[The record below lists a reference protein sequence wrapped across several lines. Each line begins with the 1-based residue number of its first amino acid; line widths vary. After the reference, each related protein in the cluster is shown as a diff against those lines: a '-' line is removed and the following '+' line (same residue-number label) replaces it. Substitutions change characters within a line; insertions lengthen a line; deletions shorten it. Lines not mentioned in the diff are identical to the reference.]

1 MLFNSL
7 HFLLFFPFV
16 VGIYF
21 IIPRKIRWVWLLAA
35 SYYYYM
41 SWNAKYAL
49 LLAASTGI
57 TWLSGLLIDRCNS
70 LSDRNPKR
78 QQYKK
83 WLVALSFLSNLA
95 ILFVFK
101 YFHFGLN
108 ALNIILRVL
117 HISAIHSSFNV
128 LLPVGISFYILQ
140 ALSYTMDVYR
150 GKVKVERN
158 IFKYALFVSF
168 FPQLVAG
175 PIERSQDLLPQ
186 ILVPHD
192 FDFDRVKRGLWLM
205 LWGYFQKLV
214 IADRLAMFVNTVYGD
229 PSNYLH
235 GGIVNLTALI
245 FFAFQTYA
253 DFAGYSNL
261 ALGAAEVLGF
271 RLTTNFV
278 RPFFSINITEFWTR
292 WHVSL
297 SRWFVNYLYI
307 PLGGNRVGKFRYYC
321 NLMIVFLASGLW
333 HGANWTFLVWG
344 GLNGMI
350 SIIERLLTP
359 SWRKLRKLMG
369 FNDRSG
375 LMKCVQSAYV
385 IFMFG
390 LVQVFFR
397 SETLAQAVDFLKGML
412 RFDPYDLF
420 NGKLLNYGMD
430 PANFIITALSLLVL
444 FCVSWLQRDGV
455 SLRAKI
461 EAQPLLLRW
470 SLVIAAMAVVL
481 FFGVYG
487 PGFDAS
493 QFIYFQF

>member
-7 HFLLFFPFV
+7 HFLLFFPLV

-21 IIPRKIRWVWLLAA
+21 IIPRKIRWCWLLAA

-49 LLAASTGI
+49 LLAGSTLI
-57 TWLSGLLIDRCNS
+57 TWLSGLLMERCNGM
-70 LSDRNPKR
+70 PGETAK
-78 QQYKK
+78 KK
-83 WLVALSFLSNLA
+83 WLVAFSFAINLA
-95 ILFVFK
+95 LLFVFK
-101 YFHFGLN
+101 YFHFGLSI
-108 ALNIILRVL
+108 LNRLLRVI
-117 HISAIHSSFNV
+117 HISAVQSTFNV

-150 GKVKVERN
+150 GDVKVEKN
-158 IFKYALFVSF
+158 FFKYALFVSF

-175 PIERSQDLLPQ
+175 PIERSRDLLPQ

-192 FDFDRVKRGLWLM
+192 FDFDRAKRGLWLM

-214 IADRLAMFVNTVYGD
+214 IADRLAIFVNTVYSD
-229 PSNYLH
+229 PAVYRH
-235 GGIVNLTALI
+235 GGVVNLVTMI

-333 HGANWTFLVWG
+333 HGADWTYLVWG
-344 GLNGMI
+344 GLNGLI
-350 SIIERLLTP
+350 SIVERLLTP
-359 SWRKLRKLMG
+359 LWRKCRALLK
-369 FNDRSG
+369 FNDRST

-390 LVQVFFR
+390 FVQIFFR
-397 SETLAQAVDFLKGML
+397 SQSTDQAKEFIQGLL
-412 RFDPYDLF
+412 RFNPYDLF
-420 NGKLLNYGMD
+420 NGKLFNYGLD
-430 PANFIITALSLLVL
+430 LVNFVILAVSFVVL
-444 FCVSWLQRDGV
+444 FVVAWIQRDGS
-455 SLRAKI
+455 SLRSRI
-461 EAQPLLLRW
+461 EQQPLVLRW
-470 SLVIAAMAVVL
+470 GLIIAAIGAVI

>member
-7 HFLLFFPFV
+7 HFLLFFPLV

-21 IIPRKIRWVWLLAA
+21 LIPRKVRWVWLLAA

-49 LLAASTGI
+49 LLAGSTAI
-57 TWLSGLLIDRCNS
+57 TWLSGLLIAGCGEKPNGDG
-70 LSDRNPKR
+70 L
-78 QQYKK
+78 KK
-83 WLVALSFLSNLA
+83 WVVAFSFLSNLA

-101 YFHFGLN
+101 YFHFGLSV
-108 ALNIILRVL
+108 LNRILRLL
-117 HISAIHSSFNV
+117 HISAVRSSFSV

-150 GKVKVERN
+150 GKVKVEKN
-158 IFKYALFVSF
+158 PLKYALFVSF

-214 IADRLAMFVNTVYGD
+214 IADRLALFVNTVYGD
-229 PSNYLH
+229 PANYLH
-235 GGIVNLTALI
+235 GGVVNLTALI
-245 FFAFQTYA
+245 FFAFQTYT

-278 RPFFSINITEFWTR
+278 RPFFSVNITEFWIR

-307 PLGGNRVGKFRYYC
+307 PLGGNRVGTFRKYV
-321 NLMIVFLASGLW
+321 NVLIVFLASGLW
-333 HGANWTFLVWG
+333 HGADWTFLVWG
-344 GLNGMI
+344 GLNGCI
-350 SIIERLLTP
+350 SIVERLLTP
-359 SWRKLRKLMG
+359 LWRSFRSVLK
-369 FNDRSG
+369 FDDRSA

-397 SETLAQAVDFLKGML
+397 SETLTQAMDFLRGMC
-412 RFDPYDLF
+412 RFDPHDLF

-430 PANFIITALSLLVL
+430 PANFVITALSLLVL
-444 FCVSWLQRDGV
+444 FAAAWFTRDGS
-455 SLRAKI
+455 SLRDKL
-461 EAQPLLLRW
+461 EVQPLVLRW
-470 SLVIAAMAVVL
+470 GVIIAAIAVVIL
-481 FFGVYG
+481 FGVYG

>member
-7 HFLLFFPFV
+7 HFLLFFPIV

-21 IIPRKIRWVWLLAA
+21 IIPGKIRWGWLLAA

-49 LLAASTGI
+49 LLGASTVI
-57 TWLSGLLIDRCNS
+57 TWLSGLLINRCNEKE
-70 LSDRNPKR
+70 NNEKR
-78 QQYKK
+78 REILKK
-83 WLVALSFLSNLA
+83 LLVAVSFLTNLA

-108 ALNIILRVL
+108 ALNKLLSLL
-117 HISAIHSSFNV
+117 HITTIRSSFSV

-150 GKVKVERN
+150 GKVRVERN
-158 IFKYALFVSF
+158 LLKYALFVSF

-186 ILVPHD
+186 ILVPHS

-214 IADRLAMFVNTVYGD
+214 IADRLAIYVNTVYGA
-229 PSNYLH
+229 PSHYLN
-235 GGIVNLTALI
+235 GGIINLTALV

-261 ALGAAEVLGF
+261 AQGAAEVLGF

-307 PLGGNRVGKFRYYC
+307 PLGGNRVGKLRFYC

-350 SIIERLLTP
+350 SITERLLTP
-359 SWRKLRKLMG
+359 LWRKLRAFLG

-375 LMKCVQSAYV
+375 LMKCLQSLYV

-390 LVQVFFR
+390 FVQVFFR
-397 SETLAQAVDFLKGML
+397 SETISQAFDFLKGML
-412 RFDPYDLF
+412 RFNPYDLF
-420 NGKLLNYGMD
+420 NGKLLEYGMD
-430 PANFIITALSLLVL
+430 RANFVITAGSLLVL
-444 FCVSWLQRDGV
+444 FAVSWIQRDGR
-455 SLRAKI
+455 SLRSKI
-461 EAQPLLLRW
+461 EAQPLVLRW
-470 SLVIAAMAVVL
+470 GLIFSALAAVL
-481 FFGVYG
+481 FFGIYG

>member
-7 HFLLFFPFV
+7 HFLLFFPIV
-16 VGIYF
+16 IGIYF
-21 IIPRKIRWVWLLAA
+21 IIPQKVRWVWLLIT

-41 SWNAKYAL
+41 AWNAKYAA
-49 LLAASTGI
+49 LLAASTLI
-57 TWLSGLLIDRCNS
+57 TWLSGLLIDRC
-70 LSDRNPKR
+70 DRRPGGEKL
-78 QQYKK
+78 KK
-83 WLVALSFLSNLA
+83 WLIAFSFLTNLA

-108 ALNIILRVL
+108 ALNKVLRL
-117 HISAIHSSFNV
+117 AHITPLSSSFSV

-150 GKVKVERN
+150 HEVKVEKN
-158 IFKYALFVSF
+158 FFKYALFVSF

-175 PIERSQDLLPQ
+175 PIERSKDLLPQ
-186 ILVPHD
+186 MSETHR
-192 FDFDRVKRGLWLM
+192 FDFDRVKHGLWLM

-229 PSNYLH
+229 PANYLN
-235 GGIVNLTALI
+235 GGVINLTALF

-261 ALGAAEVLGF
+261 AIGAAEVLGF
-271 RLTTNFV
+271 RLTTNFI
-278 RPFFSINITEFWTR
+278 RPFFSVNITEFWTR

-321 NLMIVFLASGLW
+321 NLMLVFLASGLW

-344 GLNGMI
+344 GLNGLI

-359 SWRKLRKLMG
+359 LWRRARTLLR
-369 FNDRSG
+369 FNDRAAG
-375 LMKCVQSAYV
+375 MKCLQSFYV

-390 LVQVFFR
+390 FVQVFFR
-397 SETLAQAVDFLKGML
+397 AENLKQAFDFLKGMC

-420 NGKLLNYGMD
+420 NGSLFAYGMD
-430 PANFIITALSLLVL
+430 RMNFTITAIALMVL
-444 FCVSWLQRDGV
+444 FLVSWIQRGGSVREKLD
-455 SLRAKI
+455 
-461 EAQPLLLRW
+461 AQPLVIRWGVILLG
-470 SLVIAAMAVVL
+470 IAAVV

>member
-7 HFLLFFPFV
+7 HFLLFFPLV
-16 VGIYF
+16 VGLYF
-21 IIPRKIRWVWLLAA
+21 VIPRKIRWCWLLAA

-49 LLAASTGI
+49 LLAASTLI
-57 TWLSGLLIDRCNS
+57 TWLSGLLIGRCDGRPGGEN
-70 LSDRNPKR
+70 R
-78 QQYKK
+78 KK
-83 WLVALSFLSNLA
+83 WLVAVSFVSNLA
-95 ILFVFK
+95 LLFVFK
-101 YFHFGLN
+101 YFHFGLSI
-108 ALNIILRVL
+108 LNRILHVM
-117 HISAIHSSFNV
+117 HISPVHTTFSV

-150 GKVKVERN
+150 GDVKVEKN
-158 IFKYALFVSF
+158 LFKYALFVSF

-175 PIERSQDLLPQ
+175 PIERSRDLLPQ

-214 IADRLAMFVNTVYGD
+214 IADRLAIFVNTVYGD
-229 PSNYLH
+229 PAVYLH
-235 GGIVNLTALI
+235 GGVVNLTTMI

-297 SRWFVNYLYI
+297 SRWFVHYLYI
-307 PLGGNRVGKFRYYC
+307 PLGGNRVNPLRKYI
-321 NLMIVFLASGLW
+321 NVMIVFLASGLW
-333 HGANWTFLVWG
+333 HGADWTFLVWG
-344 GLNGMI
+344 GLNGLI

-359 SWRKLRKLMG
+359 LWRKFRVILK
-369 FNDRSG
+369 FDDRSA

-397 SETLAQAVDFLKGML
+397 SESVAQAVDFIKGMCRL
-412 RFDPYDLF
+412 NPYDLF
-420 NGKLLNYGMD
+420 NGRLFSFGLD
-430 PANFIITALSLLVL
+430 TANFIILAAAFLVL
-444 FCVSWLQRDGV
+444 FVVAWNQRDGS

-461 EAQPLLLRW
+461 ERQPLLLRW
-470 SLVIAAMAVVL
+470 SLIIAAIAAVV

>member
-7 HFLLFFPFV
+7 SFLIFFPIV

-21 IIPRKIRWVWLLAA
+21 IIPKKVRWVWLLAA

-41 SWNAKYAL
+41 SWNAKYAA
-49 LLAASTGI
+49 LLALSTVI
-57 TWLSGLLIDRCNS
+57 TWLSGLLIERCSGHPNGER
-70 LSDRNPKR
+70 L
-78 QQYKK
+78 KK
-83 WLVALSFLSNLA
+83 WLIAFSFVSNLA
-95 ILFVFK
+95 ILFIFK

-108 ALNIILRVL
+108 ALNKVLRLL
-117 HISAIHSSFNV
+117 HITAIRSSFSV

-150 GKVKVERN
+150 GRVKVEKN
-158 IFKYALFVSF
+158 LLKYALFVSF

-192 FDFDRVKRGLWLM
+192 FDFDRVKHGLWLM
-205 LWGYFQKLV
+205 LWGFFQKLV

-229 PSNYLH
+229 PANYLH
-235 GGIVNLTALI
+235 GGVINLTALI

-253 DFAGYSNL
+253 DFAGYSDI

-271 RLTTNFV
+271 RLTKNFV
-278 RPFFSINITEFWTR
+278 RPFFSVNITEFWVR

-307 PLGGNRVGKFRYYC
+307 PLGGNRVGKFRYYF
-321 NLMIVFLASGLW
+321 NLMVVFLASGLW

-344 GLNGMI
+344 GLNGLI

-359 SWRKLRKLMG
+359 LWRRMRSVLG
-369 FNDRSG
+369 FDDGSA

-390 LVQVFFR
+390 FVQVFFR
-397 SETLAQAVDFLKGML
+397 SESLKQAVDFLKGMC

-420 NGKLLNYGMD
+420 NGKLFEYGMD
-430 PANFIITALSLLVL
+430 RANFIIIALSLLVL
-444 FCVSWLQRDGV
+444 FIVSWIRRDGV
-455 SLRAKI
+455 SLRSRI
-461 EAQPLLLRW
+461 DRQPLVLRW
-470 SLVIAAMAVVL
+470 ALVIAAIAAVV

>member
-7 HFLLFFPFV
+7 HFLLFFPIV

-21 IIPRKIRWVWLLAA
+21 IVPKKLRWVWLLIA

-41 SWNAKYAL
+41 SWNAKYAGL
-49 LLAASTGI
+49 LGLSTVI
-57 TWLSGLLIDRCNS
+57 TWLSGLLIERCDGQPNAE
-70 LSDRNPKR
+70 RK
-78 QQYKK
+78 KK
-83 WLVALSFLSNLA
+83 WLIAFSFLSNLS
-95 ILFVFK
+95 ILFIFK

-108 ALNIILRVL
+108 ALNKVLRLL
-117 HISAIHSSFNV
+117 HISAIRSSFNV

-158 IFKYALFVSF
+158 LFKYALFVSF

-186 ILVPHD
+186 ILEPHS
-192 FDFDRVKRGLWLM
+192 FDFNRVKHGLWLM
-205 LWGYFQKLV
+205 LWGFFQKLV
-214 IADRLAMFVNTVYGD
+214 IADRLAIFVNTVYGD

-235 GGIVNLTALI
+235 GGVVNLTAMI

-253 DFAGYSNL
+253 DFAGYSNI

-271 RLTTNFV
+271 KLTTNFV
-278 RPFFSINITEFWTR
+278 RPFFSVNITEFWTR
-292 WHVSL
+292 WHISL

-307 PLGGNRVGKFRYYC
+307 PLGGNRVSPVRKYI
-321 NLMIVFLASGLW
+321 NLIIVFLASGLW

-344 GLNGMI
+344 GLNGLI

-359 SWRKLRKLMG
+359 LWRKMRGALKFDDHSAG
-369 FNDRSG
+369 
-375 LMKCVQSAYV
+375 MKCVQSAYV

-390 LVQVFFR
+390 FVQVFFR
-397 SETLAQAVDFLKGML
+397 SESLPQAVNFLKGMC
-412 RFDPYDLF
+412 RFNPYDLF
-420 NGKLLNYGMD
+420 NGRLLNYGMD
-430 PANFIITALSLLVL
+430 RVNFVITALSLLVL
-444 FCVSWLQRDGV
+444 FIVAWSQRGGI
-455 SLRAKI
+455 SLRSRI
-461 EAQPLLLRW
+461 DAQPLVIRW
-470 SLVIAAMAVVL
+470 MLIFSAIAAIV

>member
-7 HFLLFFPFV
+7 HFLLFFPIV
-16 VGIYF
+16 IGIYF
-21 IIPRKIRWVWLLAA
+21 IIPQKVRWVWLLIT

-41 SWNAKYAL
+41 AWNAKYAA
-49 LLAASTGI
+49 LLAASTLI
-57 TWLSGLLIDRCNS
+57 TWLSGLLIDRC
-70 LSDRNPKR
+70 DRRPGGEKL
-78 QQYKK
+78 KK
-83 WLVALSFLSNLA
+83 WLIAFSFLTNLA

-108 ALNIILRVL
+108 ALNKVLRL
-117 HISAIHSSFNV
+117 AHITPLSSSFSV

-150 GKVKVERN
+150 HEVKVEKN
-158 IFKYALFVSF
+158 FFKYALFVSF

-175 PIERSQDLLPQ
+175 PIERSKDLLPQ
-186 ILVPHD
+186 ISETHR
-192 FDFDRVKRGLWLM
+192 FDFDRVKHGLWLM

-229 PSNYLH
+229 PANYLN
-235 GGIVNLTALI
+235 GGVINLTALF

-261 ALGAAEVLGF
+261 AIGAAEVLGF
-271 RLTTNFV
+271 RLTTNFI
-278 RPFFSINITEFWTR
+278 RPFFSVNITEFWTR

-321 NLMIVFLASGLW
+321 NLMLVFLASGLW

-344 GLNGMI
+344 GLNGLI

-359 SWRKLRKLMG
+359 LWRRARTLLR
-369 FNDRSG
+369 FNDRAAG
-375 LMKCVQSAYV
+375 MKCLQSFYV

-390 LVQVFFR
+390 FVQVFFR
-397 SETLAQAVDFLKGML
+397 AENLKQAFDFLKGMC

-420 NGKLLNYGMD
+420 NGSLFAYGMD
-430 PANFIITALSLLVL
+430 RMNFTITAIALMVL
-444 FCVSWLQRDGV
+444 FLVSWIQRGGSVRKKLD
-455 SLRAKI
+455 
-461 EAQPLLLRW
+461 AQPLVIRWGVILLG
-470 SLVIAAMAVVL
+470 IAAVV

>member
-7 HFLLFFPFV
+7 HFLLFFPLV

-21 IIPRKIRWVWLLAA
+21 LVPRRVRWIWLLVS

-41 SWNAKYAL
+41 SWNTKYAL
-49 LLAASTGI
+49 LLAGSTAV
-57 TWLSGLLIDRCNS
+57 TWLSGLLIERW
-70 LSDRNPKR
+70 REHPVR
-78 QQYKK
+78 QK
-83 WLVALSFLSNLA
+83 WTVALSFLSNLA

-101 YFHFGLN
+101 YFHFGLS
-108 ALNIILRVL
+108 ALNRVLRVL
-117 HISAIHSSFNV
+117 HLSVIESSFSV

-150 GKVKVERN
+150 GDVKVEKN
-158 IFKYALFVSF
+158 ILKYALFVSF

-175 PIERSQDLLPQ
+175 PIERSRDLLPQ
-186 ILVPHD
+186 ILEGHD
-192 FDFDRVKRGLWLM
+192 FDFDRIKHGLWLM

-214 IADRLAMFVNTVYGD
+214 IADRLAIFVNTVYGD

-278 RPFFSINITEFWTR
+278 RPFFSVNITEFWTR

-297 SRWFVNYLYI
+297 SRWFVSYLYI
-307 PLGGNRVGKFRYYC
+307 PLGGNRVGKLRYYC

-344 GLNGMI
+344 GINGLI
-350 SIIERLLTP
+350 SITERLLTP
-359 SWRKLRKLMG
+359 LWRKMKNTLG
-369 FNDRSG
+369 FNDRAA
-375 LMKCVQSAYV
+375 LMKCVQSGYV

-397 SETLAQAVDFLKGML
+397 SETLGQAADFLKGML
-412 RFDPYDLF
+412 RLNPYDLF
-420 NGKLLNYGMD
+420 NGRLFEFGMD
-430 PANFIITALSLLVL
+430 RANFILAVLALLVQ
-444 FCVSWLQRDGV
+444 FTVSFLQRGGR
-455 SLRAKI
+455 SLRAQLD
-461 EAQPLLLRW
+461 AQPLILRW
-470 SLVIAAMAVVL
+470 GLVLAAIAAVV
-481 FFGVYG
+481 FFGIYG

>member
-16 VGIYF
+16 ICIYF
-21 IIPRKIRWVWLLAA
+21 LLPRKVRWIWLLVC

-41 SWNAKYAL
+41 SWNAKYAA
-49 LLAASTGI
+49 LLAVSTAI
-57 TWLSGLLIDRCNS
+57 TWLSGLLIDRCS
-70 LSDRNPKR
+70 G
-78 QQYKK
+78 QQNGERKKK
-83 WLVALSFLSNLA
+83 WLVAVSFILNLL
-95 ILFVFK
+95 ILFIFK
-101 YFHFGLN
+101 YFHFGLS
-108 ALNIILRVL
+108 ALNKLLRL
-117 HISAIHSSFNV
+117 IHISPIQSSFSV

-192 FDFDRVKRGLWLM
+192 FDFDRVKHGLWLM

-214 IADRLAMFVNTVYGD
+214 IADRLAVFVDTVYGD
-229 PSNYLH
+229 PANYLH
-235 GGIVNLTALI
+235 GGVINLTALV

-307 PLGGNRVGKFRYYC
+307 PLGGNRVGTFRRYV
-321 NLMIVFLASGLW
+321 NIMIVFLASGLW
-333 HGANWTFLVWG
+333 HGADWTFLVWG

-350 SIIERLLTP
+350 SITERLLTP
-359 SWRKLRKLMG
+359 LWRRMRMVLK
-369 FNDRSG
+369 FDDRSG
-375 LMKCVQSAYV
+375 LMKCAQSIYV

-390 LVQVFFR
+390 FVQVFFR
-397 SETLAQAVDFLKGML
+397 SDSIKQAVDFLRGMCRL
-412 RFDPYDLF
+412 NPYDLF
-420 NGKLLNYGMD
+420 NGTLLSCGMD
-430 PANFIITALSLLVL
+430 TVNFVITGLGFLVL
-444 FCVSWLQRDGV
+444 FAVAWLQRDGS
-455 SLRAKI
+455 SLRTRI
-461 EAQPLLLRW
+461 DTQPLVLRW
-470 SLVIAAMAVVL
+470 GLVIAAIAVVVL
-481 FFGVYG
+481 FGVYG
-487 PGFDAS
+487 PGFNAGK
-493 QFIYFQF
+493 FIYFQF

>member
-7 HFLLFFPFV
+7 HFLIFFPVV

-21 IIPRKIRWVWLLAA
+21 LIPRKVRWVWLLAA

-49 LLAASTGI
+49 LLAASTAI
-57 TWLSGLLIDRCNS
+57 TWLSGLLIGRVPPGQPHAG
-70 LSDRNPKR
+70 RT
-78 QQYKK
+78 KK
-83 WLVALSFLSNLA
+83 LLVAVSFLSNIL

-108 ALNIILRVL
+108 ALNKVLRL
-117 HISAIHSSFNV
+117 AHISAVQSSFSV

-150 GKVKVERN
+150 GRVKVEKN
-158 IFKYALFVSF
+158 FFKYALFVSF

-192 FDFDRVKRGLWLM
+192 FDFDRVKHGLWMM

-214 IADRLAMFVNTVYGD
+214 IADRLALFVNTVYSD
-229 PSNYLH
+229 PANYLH
-235 GGIVNLTALI
+235 GGVVNLTALV

-307 PLGGNRVGKFRYYC
+307 PLGGSRVGTFRKYL
-321 NLMIVFLASGLW
+321 NVMIVFLVSGLW

-344 GLNGMI
+344 GLNGLI
-350 SIIERLLTP
+350 SVCERLLTP
-359 SWRKLRKLMG
+359 LWRKVRIKLN
-369 FNDRSG
+369 FNDRSA
-375 LMKCVQSAYV
+375 LMKCVQAVYV

-397 SETLAQAVDFLKGML
+397 SESLGQAFDFLRGL
-412 RFDPYDLF
+412 CRLNPYALF
-420 NGKLLNYGMD
+420 NGTLLNYGMD
-430 PANFIITALSLLVL
+430 HANFIITAVSFLVL
-444 FCVSWLQRDGV
+444 FGAAWFTRDG
-455 SLRAKI
+455 SSIREKLD
-461 EAQPLLLRW
+461 AQPLLLRW
-470 SLVIAAMAVVL
+470 GVILFGIAAVVL
-481 FFGVYG
+481 FDVYG
-487 PGFDAS
+487 PGFDAGK
-493 QFIYFQF
+493 FIYFQF

>member
-1 MLFNSL
+1 MVFNSL
-7 HFLLFFPFV
+7 HFLLFFPIV

-21 IIPRKIRWVWLLAA
+21 IIPQKVRWVWLLAA

-41 SWNAKYAL
+41 SWNAKYAS
-49 LLAASTGI
+49 LLALSTII
-57 TWLSGLLIDRCNS
+57 TWLSGLLINRCS
-70 LSDRNPKR
+70 G
-78 QQYKK
+78 KK
-83 WLVALSFLSNLA
+83 NGEALKKGLIAFSFISNLG
-95 ILFVFK
+95 ILFIFK

-108 ALNIILRVL
+108 ALNKVLRLL
-117 HISAIHSSFNV
+117 HISTVQSTFSV

-150 GKVKVERN
+150 GQVKVEKN
-158 IFKYALFVSF
+158 LFKYALFVSF

-186 ILVPHD
+186 ILVPHK

-205 LWGYFQKLV
+205 LWGFFQKLV
-214 IADRLAMFVNTVYGD
+214 IADRLAIFVNTVYGD
-229 PSNYLH
+229 PSNYRS
-235 GGIVNLTALI
+235 GGVINLTALI

-253 DFAGYSNL
+253 DFAGYSNI

-278 RPFFSINITEFWTR
+278 RPFFSVNITEFWTR

-307 PLGGNRVGKFRYYC
+307 PLGGNRVGKLRYYI
-321 NLMIVFLASGLW
+321 NVMIVFLASGLW

-344 GLNGMI
+344 GLNGLI
-350 SIIERLLTP
+350 SITERLLTP
-359 SWRKLRKLMG
+359 LWRKARQTLK

-375 LMKCVQSAYV
+375 SVKCLQSAYV

-390 LVQVFFR
+390 FVQVFFR
-397 SETLAQAVDFLKGML
+397 SENLRQAGEFLRGMC

-420 NGKLLNYGMD
+420 NGKLFEYGMD
-430 PANFIITALSLLVL
+430 RANFIIAVLSLAVL
-444 FCVSWLQRDGV
+444 FIIAMIQRKGSV
-455 SLRAKI
+455 RSAL
-461 EAQPLLLRW
+461 EAQPLVLRW
-470 SLVIAAMAVVL
+470 SLIIAGIAAVV
-481 FFGVYG
+481 FFGIYG

>member
-7 HFLLFFPFV
+7 SFLIFFPIV

-21 IIPRKIRWVWLLAA
+21 IIPKKVRWVWLLAA

-41 SWNAKYAL
+41 SWNAKYAA
-49 LLAASTGI
+49 LLALSTVI
-57 TWLSGLLIDRCNS
+57 TWLSGLLIDRCEGE
-70 LSDRNPKR
+70 RP
-78 QQYKK
+78 KK
-83 WLVALSFLSNLA
+83 WLIAFSFVSNLA
-95 ILFVFK
+95 ILFIFK

-108 ALNIILRVL
+108 ALNKVLRLL
-117 HISAIHSSFNV
+117 HIGTIQSSFSV

-150 GKVKVERN
+150 GKVKVEKN
-158 IFKYALFVSF
+158 LLKYALFVSF

-186 ILVPHD
+186 ILVPHE
-192 FDFDRVKRGLWLM
+192 FDFERVKHGLWLM
-205 LWGYFQKLV
+205 LWGFFQKLV
-214 IADRLAMFVNTVYGD
+214 IADRLALFVNTVYGD
-229 PSNYLH
+229 PANYLH
-235 GGIVNLTALI
+235 GGVINLTALI

-253 DFAGYSNL
+253 DFAGYSNI

-271 RLTTNFV
+271 RLTTNFI
-278 RPFFSINITEFWTR
+278 RPFFSVNITEFWIR

-307 PLGGNRVGKFRYYC
+307 PLGGNRVGKFRYYV

-359 SWRKLRKLMG
+359 LWRRMRKALD
-369 FNDRSG
+369 FDDRSTG
-375 LMKCVQSAYV
+375 MKCVQSAYV

-390 LVQVFFR
+390 FVQVFFR
-397 SETLAQAVDFLKGML
+397 SESLKQAVDFLKGMC

-420 NGKLLNYGMD
+420 NGKLFEYGMD
-430 PANFIITALSLLVL
+430 RANFIIISLSLLVL
-444 FCVSWLQRDGV
+444 FIVSWIQRDGV
-455 SLRAKI
+455 SLHSKI
-461 EAQPLLLRW
+461 DQQPLVLRW
-470 SLVIAAMAVVL
+470 ALVIAAIAAVV

>member
-7 HFLLFFPFV
+7 SFLIFFPIV

-21 IIPRKIRWVWLLAA
+21 LIPKKVRWVWLLAA

-41 SWNAKYAL
+41 SWNAKYAA
-49 LLAASTGI
+49 LLALSTLI
-57 TWLSGLLIDRCNS
+57 TWLSGLLIEKCGGRPNGES
-70 LSDRNPKR
+70 L
-78 QQYKK
+78 KK
-83 WLVALSFLSNLA
+83 WLIAFSFLSNLA
-95 ILFVFK
+95 ILFIFK

-108 ALNIILRVL
+108 ALNKVLRLL
-117 HISAIHSSFNV
+117 HIQAIESSFSV

-150 GKVKVERN
+150 GKVKVEKN

-186 ILVPHD
+186 ILVPHE

-214 IADRLAMFVNTVYGD
+214 IADRLALFVNTVYGD

-235 GGIVNLTALI
+235 GGVINLTALI

-278 RPFFSINITEFWTR
+278 RPFFSINITEFWIR
-292 WHVSL
+292 WHISL
-297 SRWFVNYLYI
+297 SRWFVSYLYI
-307 PLGGNRVGKFRYYC
+307 PLGGNRVGLVRKYV
-321 NLMIVFLASGLW
+321 NIMIVFLASGLW
-333 HGANWTFLVWG
+333 HGADWTFLVWG

-350 SIIERLLTP
+350 SITERLLTP
-359 SWRKLRKLMG
+359 LWRKFRGALR
-369 FNDRSG
+369 FNDRSA

-390 LVQVFFR
+390 FVQVFFR
-397 SETLAQAVDFLKGML
+397 SGSLKQAADFLKGMC
-412 RFDPYDLF
+412 RWDPYDLF
-420 NGKLLNYGMD
+420 NGKLFTYGMD
-430 PANFIITALSLLVL
+430 RANFMILAVSLLTQ
-444 FCVSWLQRDGV
+444 FIVSWCQRDGS
-455 SLRAKI
+455 SLRSHI
-461 EAQPLLLRW
+461 EAQPMLLRW
-470 SLVIAAMAVVL
+470 GLILAAIAAVL
-481 FFGVYG
+481 LFGVYG

-493 QFIYFQF
+493 RFIYFQF

>member
-16 VGIYF
+16 VCIYF
-21 IIPRKIRWVWLLAA
+21 LLPRKVRWVWLLVS

-41 SWNAKYAL
+41 SWNAKYAA
-49 LLAASTGI
+49 LLAVSTGI
-57 TWLSGLLIDRCNS
+57 TWLSGLLIGRCS
-70 LSDRNPKR
+70 G
-78 QQYKK
+78 QQNGERKK
-83 WLVALSFLSNLA
+83 KLLVALSFFLNLL
-95 ILFVFK
+95 ILFIFK
-101 YFHFGLN
+101 YFHFGIN
-108 ALNIILRVL
+108 ALNKVLRLL
-117 HISAIHSSFNV
+117 HLSAVSSSFSV

-186 ILVPHD
+186 ILIPHD
-192 FDFDRVKRGLWLM
+192 FDFDRVKHGLWLM

-214 IADRLAMFVNTVYGD
+214 IADRLAVFVDTVYGD
-229 PSNYLH
+229 PANYLH
-235 GGIVNLTALI
+235 GGVINLTALV

-297 SRWFVNYLYI
+297 SRWFINYLYI
-307 PLGGNRVGKFRYYC
+307 PLGGNRVGTFRRYV
-321 NLMIVFLASGLW
+321 NIMIVFLASGLW

-344 GLNGMI
+344 GLNGII
-350 SIIERLLTP
+350 SITERILTP
-359 SWRKLRKLMG
+359 LWRRMRILMK
-369 FNDRSG
+369 FDDRSG
-375 LMKCVQSAYV
+375 LMKCMQSVYV

-390 LVQVFFR
+390 FVQVFFR
-397 SETLAQAVDFLKGML
+397 SESIKQALDFLQGMGRL
-412 RFDPYDLF
+412 NPYDLF
-420 NGKLLNYGMD
+420 NGTLLKYGMD
-430 PANFIITALSLLVL
+430 TVNFVIAALSLLIL
-444 FCVSWLQRDGV
+444 FAVAWLQRDGS
-455 SLRAKI
+455 SLRTKI
-461 EAQPLLLRW
+461 DAQPLVLRW
-470 SLVIAAMAVVL
+470 GLVIAAIAAVV

-487 PGFDAS
+487 PGFNAGK
-493 QFIYFQF
+493 FIYFQF

>member
-7 HFLLFFPFV
+7 HFLLFFPVV

-70 LSDRNPKR
+70 HEHDAGRR
-78 QQYKK
+78 ERYKK
-83 WLVALSFLSNLA
+83 CLVAFSFLSNLA

-108 ALNIILRVL
+108 VLNKLL
-117 HISAIHSSFNV
+117 HIFRISAIQSSFSV

-150 GKVKVERN
+150 GKVKVEKN

-214 IADRLAMFVNTVYGD
+214 IADRLALFVNTVYGD
-229 PSNYLH
+229 PSNYL
-235 GGIVNLTALI
+235 
-245 FFAFQTYA
+245 

-307 PLGGNRVGKFRYYC
+307 PLGGNRVGKFRYYI

-333 HGANWTFLVWG
+333 HGADWTFLVWG

-359 SWRKLRKLMG
+359 SWRKLRKTLD

-397 SETLAQAVDFLKGML
+397 SETLSQAADFLKGMM

-420 NGKLLNYGMD
+420 NGTLMNYGMD

-444 FCVSWLQRDGV
+444 FIVSWLQRDGL
-455 SLRAKI
+455 SLRTKI

-470 SLVIAAMAVVL
+470 GLIIAAMASVI

>member
-7 HFLLFFPFV
+7 SFLIFFPIV

-21 IIPRKIRWVWLLAA
+21 IIPQKIRWVWLLIA

-41 SWNAKYAL
+41 SWNAKYAS
-49 LLAASTGI
+49 LLALSTII
-57 TWLSGLLIDRCNS
+57 TWLSGLLIDKCGG
-70 LSDRNPKR
+70 
-78 QQYKK
+78 KK
-83 WLVALSFLSNLA
+83 NGETLKKALIALSFLSNLG
-95 ILFVFK
+95 ILFIFK

-108 ALNIILRVL
+108 ALNKVLRVL
-117 HISAIHSSFNV
+117 HISAIQSSFSV

-150 GKVKVERN
+150 GQVKVEKN
-158 IFKYALFVSF
+158 LFKYALFVSF

-186 ILVPHD
+186 ILVPHK
-192 FDFDRVKRGLWLM
+192 FDFERVKRGLWLM
-205 LWGYFQKLV
+205 LWGFFQKLV
-214 IADRLAMFVNTVYGD
+214 IADRLALFVNTVYGD
-229 PSNYLH
+229 PANYRN
-235 GGIVNLTALI
+235 GGVINLTALI

-253 DFAGYSNL
+253 DFAGYSNI

-278 RPFFSINITEFWTR
+278 RPFFSVNITEFWIR

-307 PLGGNRVGKFRYYC
+307 PLGGNRVGKFRYYI
-321 NLMIVFLASGLW
+321 NVMIVFLASGLW
-333 HGANWTFLVWG
+333 HGADWTFLVWG
-344 GLNGMI
+344 GLNGLI
-350 SIIERLLTP
+350 SITERLLTP
-359 SWRKLRKLMG
+359 LWRKARKALN
-369 FNDRSG
+369 FDDRSG
-375 LMKCVQSAYV
+375 SVKCLQSAYV

-390 LVQVFFR
+390 FVQVFFR
-397 SETLAQAVDFLKGML
+397 SESLKQAGEFLKGMC
-412 RFDPYDLF
+412 RFNPYDLF
-420 NGKLLNYGMD
+420 NGRLFEYGMD
-430 PANFIITALSLLVL
+430 RANFIIAVLSFAVL
-444 FCVSWLQRDGV
+444 FIIAWIQRKGSV
-455 SLRAKI
+455 RSRL
-461 EAQPLLLRW
+461 EAQPLVLRW
-470 SLVIAAMAVVL
+470 GIIIAAIAAVV

>member
-7 HFLLFFPFV
+7 SFLIFFPIV

-21 IIPRKIRWVWLLAA
+21 IIPQKIRWIWLLIA

-41 SWNAKYAL
+41 SWNAKYAS
-49 LLAASTGI
+49 LLALSTVI
-57 TWLSGLLIDRCNS
+57 TWLSGLLIEKCAG
-70 LSDRNPKR
+70 
-78 QQYKK
+78 KK
-83 WLVALSFLSNLA
+83 NGETLKKILIAFSFLSNLG
-95 ILFVFK
+95 ILFIFK

-108 ALNIILRVL
+108 ALNKVLRLL
-117 HISAIHSSFNV
+117 HISTIQSSFSV

-150 GKVKVERN
+150 GQVKVERN
-158 IFKYALFVSF
+158 LFKYALFVSF

-186 ILVPHD
+186 ILVPHK
-192 FDFDRVKRGLWLM
+192 FDFDRVKRGLWRM
-205 LWGYFQKLV
+205 LWGFFHKLV
-214 IADRLAMFVNTVYGD
+214 IADRIALFVNTVYGD
-229 PSNYLH
+229 PANYRN
-235 GGIVNLTALI
+235 GGVINLTALI

-253 DFAGYSNL
+253 DFAGYSNI
-261 ALGAAEVLGF
+261 ALGVAEVLGF

-278 RPFFSINITEFWTR
+278 RPFFSINITEFWIR

-307 PLGGNRVGKFRYYC
+307 PLGGNRVGKLRYYI
-321 NLMIVFLASGLW
+321 NVMIVFLASGLW

-344 GLNGMI
+344 GLNGLI
-350 SIIERLLTP
+350 SITERLLTP
-359 SWRKLRKLMG
+359 LWRKARQALK
-369 FNDRSG
+369 FDDRSG
-375 LMKCVQSAYV
+375 SVKCLQSAYV

-390 LVQVFFR
+390 FVQVFFR
-397 SETLAQAVDFLKGML
+397 SESLKQAGEFLKGMC
-412 RFDPYDLF
+412 RFNPYDLF
-420 NGKLLNYGMD
+420 NGRLFEYGMD
-430 PANFIITALSLLVL
+430 RANFIITILSFAVL
-444 FCVSWLQRDGV
+444 FVAAWIQRKGSV
-455 SLRAKI
+455 RSRL
-461 EAQPLLLRW
+461 EAQPLVLRW
-470 SLVIAAMAVVL
+470 GLIIAAIAAVV

>member
-1 MLFNSL
+1 MVFNSL
-7 HFLLFFPFV
+7 HFLLFFPIV

-21 IIPRKIRWVWLLAA
+21 IIPQKVRWVWLLAA

-41 SWNAKYAL
+41 SWNAKYAS
-49 LLAASTGI
+49 LLALSTVI
-57 TWLSGLLIDRCNS
+57 TWLSGLLIDRCS
-70 LSDRNPKR
+70 G
-78 QQYKK
+78 KK
-83 WLVALSFLSNLA
+83 NGEALIKGLIAFSFISNLG
-95 ILFVFK
+95 ILFIFK

-108 ALNIILRVL
+108 VLNKVLRLL
-117 HISAIHSSFNV
+117 HISTVQSTFSV

-150 GKVKVERN
+150 GQVKVEKN
-158 IFKYALFVSF
+158 LFKYALFVSF

-186 ILVPHD
+186 ILVPHK

-205 LWGYFQKLV
+205 LWGFFQKLV
-214 IADRLAMFVNTVYGD
+214 IADRLAIFVNTVYGD
-229 PSNYLH
+229 PSNYRS
-235 GGIVNLTALI
+235 GGVINLTALI

-253 DFAGYSNL
+253 DFAGYSNI

-278 RPFFSINITEFWTR
+278 RPFFSVNITEFWTR

-307 PLGGNRVGKFRYYC
+307 PLGGNRVGKLRYYI
-321 NLMIVFLASGLW
+321 NVMIVFLASGLW

-344 GLNGMI
+344 GLNGLI
-350 SIIERLLTP
+350 SITERLLTP
-359 SWRKLRKLMG
+359 LWRKARQTLK

-375 LMKCVQSAYV
+375 SVKCLQSAYV

-390 LVQVFFR
+390 FVQVFFR
-397 SETLAQAVDFLKGML
+397 SENLRQAGEFLRGMC

-420 NGKLLNYGMD
+420 NGKLFEYGMD
-430 PANFIITALSLLVL
+430 RANFIIAVLSLAVL
-444 FCVSWLQRDGV
+444 FIIAMIQRKGSV
-455 SLRAKI
+455 RAAL
-461 EAQPLLLRW
+461 EAQPLVLRW
-470 SLVIAAMAVVL
+470 GLIIAGIAAVV
-481 FFGVYG
+481 FFGIYG

>member
-7 HFLLFFPFV
+7 HFLLFFPFAV
-16 VGIYF
+16 LIYF
-21 IIPRKIRWVWLLAA
+21 VLPRKVRWIWLLVS

-41 SWNAKYAL
+41 SWNAKYTI
-49 LLAASTGI
+49 LLAGSTLI
-57 TWLSGLLIDRCNS
+57 TWLSGLLIERCGNMEQ
-70 LSDRNPKR
+70 NKNKAEK
-78 QQYKK
+78 QKK
-83 WLVALSFLSNLA
+83 WLIFLSFFLNLS

-101 YFHFGLN
+101 YFHFGIS
-108 ALNIILRVL
+108 ALNKILRLL
-117 HISAIHSSFNV
+117 HLSTVQTSFNV

-150 GKVKVERN
+150 GKVKVEKN

-214 IADRLAMFVNTVYGD
+214 IADRLAIFVNTVYGD

-235 GGIVNLTALI
+235 GGVVNLTAMI

-278 RPFFSINITEFWTR
+278 RPFFTVNITEFWTR
-292 WHVSL
+292 WHISL
-297 SRWFVNYLYI
+297 TRWFTNYLYI

-321 NLMIVFLASGLW
+321 NVMIVFLASGLW
-333 HGANWTFLVWG
+333 HGANWTFLIWG
-344 GLNGMI
+344 GLNGLI
-350 SIIERLLTP
+350 SITERLLTP
-359 SWRKLRKLMG
+359 LWRKMCAVMK
-369 FNDRSG
+369 FNSRSG
-375 LMKCVQSAYV
+375 LMKCLQSAYV

-390 LVQVFFR
+390 FVQVFFR
-397 SETLAQAVDFLKGML
+397 SETLSQAVDFLKGMC
-412 RFDPYDLF
+412 RFAPYDFF
-420 NGKLLNYGMD
+420 NGELLNYGMD
-430 PANFIITALSLLVL
+430 HANFIIAAISLLVL
-444 FCVSWLQRDGV
+444 FAVAWLQRDGL
-455 SLRAKI
+455 SLRSKI
-461 EAQPLLLRW
+461 EAQTLPLRW
-470 SLVIAAMAVVL
+470 GLVIAALAVVV
-481 FFGVYG
+481 FFGIYG

>member
-7 HFLLFFPFV
+7 SFLIFFPIV
-16 VGIYF
+16 IGIYF
-21 IIPRKIRWVWLLAA
+21 IIPKKVRWVWLLAA

-41 SWNAKYAL
+41 SWNAKYAA
-49 LLAASTGI
+49 LLALSTVI
-57 TWLSGLLIDRCNS
+57 TWLSGLLIDRCSAHPNGER
-70 LSDRNPKR
+70 L
-78 QQYKK
+78 KK
-83 WLVALSFLSNLA
+83 WLIAFSFVSNLA
-95 ILFVFK
+95 ILFIFK

-108 ALNIILRVL
+108 ALNKVL
-117 HISAIHSSFNV
+117 LLMHVSPIRSSFSV

-150 GKVKVERN
+150 GKVKVEKN
-158 IFKYALFVSF
+158 LFKYALFVSF

-186 ILVPHD
+186 ILVPHE
-192 FDFDRVKRGLWLM
+192 FDFDRVKHGLWLM
-205 LWGYFQKLV
+205 LWGFFQKLV

-235 GGIVNLTALI
+235 GGVINLTALI

-253 DFAGYSNL
+253 DFAGYSDI

-271 RLTTNFV
+271 RLTRNFV
-278 RPFFSINITEFWTR
+278 RPFFSVNITEFWVR

-307 PLGGNRVGKFRYYC
+307 PLGGNRVSKVRYYF
-321 NLMIVFLASGLW
+321 NLMVVFLASGLW

-344 GLNGMI
+344 GLNGLI
-350 SIIERLLTP
+350 SITERLLTP
-359 SWRKLRKLMG
+359 LWRSVRQRLG
-369 FNDRSG
+369 FDDRSG

-390 LVQVFFR
+390 FVQVFFR
-397 SETLAQAVDFLKGML
+397 SESLKQAADFLKGMC

-420 NGKLLNYGMD
+420 NGKLFEYGMD
-430 PANFIITALSLLVL
+430 RANFIIIALSLLTL
-444 FCVSWLQRDGV
+444 FIVSWLRRDGL
-455 SLRAKI
+455 SLRSRIDK
-461 EAQPLLLRW
+461 QPLVLRW
-470 SLVIAAMAVVL
+470 GLVIAAIAAVV

>member
-7 HFLLFFPFV
+7 HFLLFFPIV
-16 VGIYF
+16 IGIYF
-21 IIPRKIRWVWLLAA
+21 IIPQKVRWVWLLIT

-41 SWNAKYAL
+41 AWNAKYAA
-49 LLAASTGI
+49 LLAASTLI
-57 TWLSGLLIDRCNS
+57 TWLSGLLIDRC
-70 LSDRNPKR
+70 DRRPGGEKL
-78 QQYKK
+78 KK
-83 WLVALSFLSNLA
+83 WLIAFSFLTNLA

-108 ALNIILRVL
+108 ALNKVLRL
-117 HISAIHSSFNV
+117 AHITPLSSSFSV

-150 GKVKVERN
+150 HEVKVEKN
-158 IFKYALFVSF
+158 FFKYALFVSF

-175 PIERSQDLLPQ
+175 PIERSKDLLPQ
-186 ILVPHD
+186 ISETHR
-192 FDFDRVKRGLWLM
+192 FDFDRVKHGLWLM

-229 PSNYLH
+229 PANYLN
-235 GGIVNLTALI
+235 GGVINLTALF

-261 ALGAAEVLGF
+261 AIGAAEVLGF
-271 RLTTNFV
+271 RLTTNFI
-278 RPFFSINITEFWTR
+278 RPFFSVNITEFWTR

-321 NLMIVFLASGLW
+321 NLMLVFLASGLW

-344 GLNGMI
+344 GLNGLI
-350 SIIERLLTP
+350 SITERLLTP
-359 SWRKLRKLMG
+359 LWRRARALLG
-369 FNDRSG
+369 FNDRAAG
-375 LMKCVQSAYV
+375 MKCLQSFYV

-390 LVQVFFR
+390 FVQVFFR
-397 SETLAQAVDFLKGML
+397 AENLKQAFDFLKGMC

-420 NGKLLNYGMD
+420 NGSLFAYGMD
-430 PANFIITALSLLVL
+430 RMNFTITAIALIVL
-444 FCVSWLQRDGV
+444 FLVSWIQRGGSVREKLD
-455 SLRAKI
+455 
-461 EAQPLLLRW
+461 AQPLVIRWGVILLG
-470 SLVIAAMAVVL
+470 IAAVV

>member
-7 HFLLFFPFV
+7 HFLLFFPIV

-21 IIPRKIRWVWLLAA
+21 IVPKKVRWIWLLAA

-41 SWNAKYAL
+41 SWNAKYAA
-49 LLAASTGI
+49 LLALSTVI
-57 TWLSGLLIDRCNS
+57 TWLSGLLIEKCDGRENGET
-70 LSDRNPKR
+70 L
-78 QQYKK
+78 KK
-83 WLVALSFLSNLA
+83 WLIALSFISNLA
-95 ILFVFK
+95 ILFLFK

-108 ALNIILRVL
+108 ALNKVLRLLRV
-117 HISAIHSSFNV
+117 SPVTSSFSV

-150 GKVKVERN
+150 GKVKVEKN
-158 IFKYALFVSF
+158 LFKYALFVSF

-186 ILVPHD
+186 ILVPHE

-205 LWGYFQKLV
+205 LWGFFQKLV
-214 IADRLAMFVNTVYGD
+214 IADRLALLVNTVYGD
-229 PSNYLH
+229 PANYRN
-235 GGIVNLTALI
+235 GGVVNLVTLI
-245 FFAFQTYA
+245 CFAFQTYA
-253 DFAGYSNL
+253 DFAGYSNI
-261 ALGAAEVLGF
+261 ALGAAKVLGF
-271 RLTTNFV
+271 ELTTNFV
-278 RPFFSINITEFWTR
+278 RPFFSVNITEFWIR

-307 PLGGNRVGKFRYYC
+307 PLGGNRVGKFRRYV

-344 GLNGMI
+344 GLNGLI
-350 SIIERLLTP
+350 SITERLLTP
-359 SWRKLRKLMG
+359 LWRKARQVLN

-390 LVQVFFR
+390 FVQVFFR
-397 SETLAQAVDFLKGML
+397 SESLKQAAEFLKGMC
-412 RFDPYDLF
+412 RFNPYDLF
-420 NGKLLNYGMD
+420 NGRIFEYGMD
-430 PANFIITALSLLVL
+430 RANFVIAALSLLVL
-444 FCVSWLQRDGV
+444 FIVAWIQREGSV
-455 SLRAKI
+455 CSRL
-461 EAQPLLLRW
+461 EAQPLVLRW
-470 SLVIAAMAVVL
+470 ALIIAGIAAVV

>member
-7 HFLLFFPFV
+7 HFLLFFPAV

-21 IIPRKIRWVWLLAA
+21 IVPKKVRWVWLLIA

-41 SWNAKYAL
+41 SWSVKYAG
-49 LLAASTGI
+49 LLALSTAI
-57 TWLSGLLIDRCNS
+57 TWLSGILIDRFGS
-70 LSDRNPKR
+70 LPDGERK
-78 QQYKK
+78 KK
-83 WLVALSFLSNLA
+83 WVIAFSFLTNIA
-95 ILFVFK
+95 ILFIFK

-108 ALNIILRVL
+108 ALNKILRLL
-117 HISAIHSSFNV
+117 HLRAVTSNFSV

-150 GKVKVERN
+150 GKVKVEKN

-186 ILVPHD
+186 ILVPHE
-192 FDFDRVKRGLWLM
+192 FDFDRVKHGLWMM

-214 IADRLAMFVNTVYGD
+214 IADRLAMFVNTVYGN
-229 PSNYLH
+229 PANYLH
-235 GGIVNLTALI
+235 GGAVNLTALV

-271 RLTTNFV
+271 RLTKNFV
-278 RPFFSINITEFWTR
+278 RPFFSVNITEFWTR

-307 PLGGNRVGKFRYYC
+307 PLGGNRVGTFRKYL
-321 NLMIVFLASGLW
+321 NLMIVFLVSGLW

-344 GLNGMI
+344 GLNGLI
-350 SIIERLLTP
+350 SVTERLLTP
-359 SWRKLRKLMG
+359 LWRKARSLLH

-397 SETLAQAVDFLKGML
+397 SESLGQAVDFLKGMC
-412 RFDPYDLF
+412 RFDPYDFF

-430 PANFIITALSLLVL
+430 RANFVITALSLLVL
-444 FCVSWLQRDGV
+444 FVVAWLQRDGV
-455 SLRAKI
+455 SLRSRI
-461 EAQPLLLRW
+461 DAQPLVLRW
-470 SLVIAAMAVVL
+470 GLVIAAIAAVV

>member
-7 HFLLFFPFV
+7 SFLIFFPIV

-21 IIPRKIRWVWLLAA
+21 VIPRKIRWVWLLAA

-49 LLAASTGI
+49 LMAASTGI
-57 TWLSGLLIDRCNS
+57 TWLSGLLIDRFNTGQPGGE
-70 LSDRNPKR
+70 RA
-78 QQYKK
+78 KK
-83 WLVALSFLSNLA
+83 WIVALSFLCNLG

-101 YFHFGLN
+101 YFHFGLS
-108 ALNIILRVL
+108 ALNKVLRLL
-117 HISAIHSSFNV
+117 HISVIQSSFSV

-158 IFKYALFVSF
+158 PFKYALFVSF

-186 ILVPHD
+186 ILIPHD
-192 FDFDRVKRGLWLM
+192 FDFDRVKHGLWLM

-235 GGIVNLTALI
+235 GGVVNLTAMI

-278 RPFFSINITEFWTR
+278 RPFFSVNITEFWTR

-307 PLGGNRVGKFRYYC
+307 PLGGNRVVTFRKYV
-321 NLMIVFLASGLW
+321 NVMIVFLASGLW
-333 HGANWTFLVWG
+333 HGADWTFLIWG

-359 SWRKLRKLMG
+359 LWRKLRKALG

-375 LMKCVQSAYV
+375 LMKCVQSVYV

-390 LVQVFFR
+390 LVQIFFR
-397 SETLAQAVDFLKGML
+397 SGSLKQAVDFLRGMCRL
-412 RFDPYDLF
+412 NPYDLF
-420 NGKLLNYGMD
+420 NGKLLGYGMD
-430 PANFIITALSLLVL
+430 HVNFTITALSLLVL
-444 FCVSWLQRDGV
+444 FAAGWLTRDGS
-455 SLRAKI
+455 SLREKLDT
-461 EAQPLLLRW
+461 QPLLLRW
-470 SLVIAAMAVVL
+470 SVILAAIAAVL

>member
-7 HFLLFFPFV
+7 HFLLFFPLV
-16 VGIYF
+16 TGIYF
-21 IIPRKIRWVWLLAA
+21 LIPRKTRWIWLLAA

-49 LLAASTGI
+49 LLAASTLI
-57 TWLSGLLIDRCNS
+57 TWLSGLLIDHCSRLPGDSNRNS
-70 LSDRNPKR
+70 RL
-78 QQYKK
+78 KK
-83 WLVALSFLSNLA
+83 WLVAFSFFANLA
-95 ILFVFK
+95 ILFIFK

-108 ALNIILRVL
+108 ALNKLLSVL
-117 HISAIHSSFNV
+117 HITAISSSFNV

-150 GKVKVERN
+150 GKVVVEKN

-186 ILVPHD
+186 ILIPHE

-214 IADRLAMFVNTVYGD
+214 IADRLAIFVNTVYGD

-235 GGIVNLTALI
+235 GGVINLTAMI

-253 DFAGYSNL
+253 DFAGYSNI
-261 ALGAAEVLGF
+261 ALGAAEVLGY

-278 RPFFSINITEFWTR
+278 RPFFSVNITEFWTR
-292 WHVSL
+292 WHISL
-297 SRWFVNYLYI
+297 SRWLVNYLYI
-307 PLGGNRVGKFRYYC
+307 PLGGNRVGKFRFYC

-344 GLNGMI
+344 GLNGLI

-359 SWRKLRKLMG
+359 AWRKMKTLLG

-375 LMKCVQSAYV
+375 LMKCLQSVYV

-397 SETLAQAVDFLKGML
+397 AETLRQAADFLKGMFRL
-412 RFDPYDLF
+412 NPYQLF
-420 NGKLLNYGMD
+420 NNELLNYGLD
-430 PANFIITALSLLVL
+430 QINFIIISLSLLTQFV
-444 FCVSWLQRDGV
+444 VSWLQRDGN
-455 SLRAKI
+455 SLRSKI
-461 EAQPLLLRW
+461 EIQPLVLRW
-470 SLVIAAMAVVL
+470 SLILAAMAIVV
-481 FFGVYG
+481 FFGIYG

>member
-7 HFLLFFPFV
+7 HFLLFFPLV
-16 VGIYF
+16 VLIYF
-21 IIPRKIRWVWLLAA
+21 VLPRKIRWIWLLVS

-41 SWNAKYAL
+41 SWNAKYTI
-49 LLAASTGI
+49 LLAGSTLI
-57 TWLSGLLIDRCNS
+57 TWLSGLLIDRCGKS
-70 LSDRNPKR
+70 EQDRNKSEKH
-78 QQYKK
+78 KK
-83 WLVALSFLSNLA
+83 WLVFLSFFLNLS
-95 ILFVFK
+95 ILFIFK
-101 YFHFGLN
+101 YFNFGVS
-108 ALNIILRVL
+108 ALNKILRLL
-117 HISAIHSSFNV
+117 HLSTVQTSFNV

-150 GKVKVERN
+150 GKVKVEKN

-214 IADRLAMFVNTVYGD
+214 IADRLSIFVNTVYGD

-235 GGIVNLTALI
+235 GGVVNLTAMI

-271 RLTTNFV
+271 RLTTNFI
-278 RPFFSINITEFWTR
+278 RPFFTTNITEFWTR
-292 WHVSL
+292 WHISL
-297 SRWFVNYLYI
+297 SRWFTNYLYI
-307 PLGGNRVGKFRYYC
+307 PLGGNRVGKIRYYC
-321 NLMIVFLASGLW
+321 NVMIVFLASGLW
-333 HGANWTFLVWG
+333 HGANWTFLIWG
-344 GLNGMI
+344 GLNGLI
-350 SIIERLLTP
+350 SITERLLTP
-359 SWRKLRKLMG
+359 LWRKMCAALK
-369 FNDRSG
+369 FNTRSG
-375 LMKCVQSAYV
+375 LMKCLQSAYV

-397 SETLAQAVDFLKGML
+397 SETLAQAFDFLKGMC

-420 NGKLLNYGMD
+420 NGELLNYGMD
-430 PANFIITALSLLVL
+430 HANFTIAAISFLVL
-444 FCVSWLQRDGV
+444 FAVAWLQRDGL
-455 SLRAKI
+455 SLRSKI
-461 EAQPLLLRW
+461 EAQPLPLRW
-470 SLVIAAMAVVL
+470 GLVITALAVVV
-481 FFGVYG
+481 FFGIYG

>member
-7 HFLLFFPFV
+7 HFLLFFPLV

-21 IIPRKIRWVWLLAA
+21 IIPRKVRWGWLLAA

-41 SWNAKYAL
+41 SWNAKYTL
-49 LLAASTGI
+49 LLAASTMI
-57 TWLSGLLIDRCNS
+57 TWISGLLIERCNGES
-70 LSDRNPKR
+70 NAEHK
-78 QQYKK
+78 KK
-83 WLVALSFLSNLA
+83 WLVALSFICNLA
-95 ILFVFK
+95 LLFVFK
-101 YFHFGLN
+101 YFHFGLSI
-108 ALNIILRVL
+108 LNRLLRVM
-117 HISAIHSSFNV
+117 HISAVQSTFNV

-150 GKVKVERN
+150 GDVKVEKN
-158 IFKYALFVSF
+158 LFKYALFVSF

-175 PIERSQDLLPQ
+175 PIERSRDLLPQ

-214 IADRLAMFVNTVYGD
+214 IADRLAIFVNTVYGD
-229 PSNYLH
+229 PAVYRH
-235 GGIVNLTALI
+235 GGVVNLVTMI

-261 ALGAAEVLGF
+261 ALGAAEVLGY

-297 SRWFVNYLYI
+297 SRWFVSYLYI

-333 HGANWTFLVWG
+333 HGADWTYLVWG
-344 GLNGMI
+344 GLNGII
-350 SIIERLLTP
+350 SIVERLLTP
-359 SWRKLRKLMG
+359 VWRKCRVLLN
-369 FNDRSG
+369 FNDRST

-390 LVQVFFR
+390 FVQIFFR
-397 SETLAQAVDFLKGML
+397 SESVDQSMEFIQGLL
-412 RFDPYDLF
+412 RFNPYDLF
-420 NGKLLNYGMD
+420 NGKLFNYGLD
-430 PANFIITALSLLVL
+430 FVNFVIIAVSFLVL
-444 FCVSWLQRDGV
+444 FLVAWIQRDES
-455 SLRAKI
+455 SLRSKI
-461 EAQPLLLRW
+461 EQQPLVLRW
-470 SLVIAAMAVVL
+470 GLIIAAIAAVV